1 MSDKGRAA
9 AQARAKKAAQKRV
22 NHAASRGGGRV
33 PTARQTQQQP
43 VDDATA
49 LAAALDLGAEMATI
63 RARQER
69 MEQKLD
75 RVTRLLEQQLGPNAG
90 AQGEAGSDDS

>member
-1 MSDKGRAA
+1 
-9 AQARAKKAAQKRV
+9 
-22 NHAASRGGGRV
+22 
-33 PTARQTQQQP
+33 
-43 VDDATA
+43 
-49 LAAALDLGAEMATI
+49 MATI